1 MKIRP
6 YQKSDEAAVVH
17 LWAECGLLAPQNNPI
32 RDIQRKL
39 KVNPSW
45 FLVGSCED
53 ELIASCMVGYEGHRG
68 WINYLAVAP
77 KEQRKGFAREMMEE
91 AERILREA
99 GCPKISLQIRSS
111 NSKVIAFYE
120 GLGFREDRV
129 TSLGK
134 RLEVDEPYPVEL
146 AVHTQSQSRPTLET

>member
-1 MKIRP
+1 
-6 YQKSDEAAVVH
+6 
-17 LWAECGLLAPQNNPI
+17 
-32 RDIQRKL
+32 
-39 KVNPSW
+39 
-45 FLVGSCED
+45 
-53 ELIASCMVGYEGHRG
+53 
-68 WINYLAVAP
+68 
-77 KEQRKGFAREMMEE
+77 MMEE